1 VETIPATGKNM
12 VFLIFSSSMSEG
24 IFFFL
29 YSRWTP
35 SWSDAT
41 QVVGTYLGVQL
52 SHWTMFQ
59 ESCLPKV
66 RVFKKGNEVSELT
79 PNKLNKSF
87 VVKKTLHSFGSVQTV
102 KFRVKVE

>member
-1 VETIPATGKNM
+1 MRFRDEREVAIMSLLAELDMGWETIPATGKNM
-12 VFLIFSSSMSEG
+12 VFLIFSCSMSEG

-59 ESCLPKV
+59 EVVSPKM
-66 RVFKKGNEVSELT
+66 RFFKKGNEVSELT
-79 PNKLNKSF
+79 PNS
-87 VVKKTLHSFGSVQTV
+87 
-102 KFRVKVE
+102 